1 MLTVYGD
8 RPYFY
13 QWDLDQRLIVDNPDV
28 IEVHFS
34 NTRVKPAPICEVYEE
49 AGVRY
54 ANVPNI
60 LLQQPLAIMAHG
72 CCAECVRDELIIRVV
87 GRTKPADY
95 IYTETEIR
103 SFESLQKRVED
114 VADRAEAATVEA
126 EASAQK
132 ALSAERGAASSAEN
146 AAESEA
152 AAGRSEE
159 TAGRYAG
166 AAAVSAE
173 ASARDANSAAD
184 SAALSAR
191 SADRA
196 AEAVTSSG
204 YVFFDIN
211 GEGELVMT
219 KTANVD
225 ELDFRLNDNGELEV
239 IYG

>member
-8 RPYFY
+8 RPHFY
-13 QWDLDQRLIVDNPDV
+13 QWDLNQRLIVDNPDV

-114 VADRAEAATVEA
+114 VADRAEAATEEA

-132 ALSAERGAASSAEN
+132 ALDAERGAASSAEN

-152 AAGRSEE
+152 ASEQSAE
-159 TAGRYAG
+159 S
-166 AAAVSAE
+166 AAADAASASASAE
-173 ASARDANSAAD
+173 ASARDAATASD
-184 SAALSAR
+184 SADLSVR
-191 SADRA
+191 SAERA
-196 AEAVTSSG
+196 EQAAATHG
-204 YVFFDIN
+204 YVFFEVDDRGHLI
-211 GEGELVMT
+211 MT
-219 KTANVD
+219 KTENV
-225 ELDFRLNDNGELEV
+225 ETLDFRLNAGRLEA